1 VTRQPRLTSCVLVCS
16 LLRIPSRWTDAVV
29 VPQGSFYV
37 TGSRIIPSKYVD
49 PIPSYA
55 YTVPDLDGNAKVT
68 LTSMDLGEEAACI
81 QTLVGNG
88 KSVRAKA
95 VPYAAA
101 GIAVAALGLSCFRAL
116 LAAERPAQEQL
127 NIGVSG
133 YPGAPK
139 HPRASTRSPSFG
151 EVIGWFQSMAM
162 NGMYSVQ
169 YPSVYRRFTQNFAF
183 STGIIPWASMQMSID
198 SFRKATGGNLT
209 DDSYPYIRNAILVFP
224 SSSTTAINIA
234 KRNSVLSNKA
244 ALDGMNTSVNRT
256 LSGSSFSSGS
266 KTLHFVQGV
275 QGYVEQLSVPQANVF
290 VTVLLTFVIIVA
302 AIIVGILLFKAILE
316 IWALVGSFPR
326 KLTTFRKE
334 YWRII
339 YQIIVKLILLL
350 YSVWTLYCIFQFTHG
365 DSWAAKLLAGVTL
378 GTFTA
383 ILVFYCCEI
392 WSVSRNSRKLGDD
405 GALFDDKETW
415 KKYNL
420 FYADYKRGYWW
431 LFIPAIIYMFVKGC
445 VLATGDGHGLVQT
458 VGLLIIELVMLIL
471 LLWSRPYILRSG
483 NWINITIQVV
493 RVFSVACTLVFV
505 EQFGVTQTPKT
516 IVGLIL
522 IGFQSFL
529 TCILAILIAANLLI
543 TYCKENPH
551 RKHRRR
557 KEAER
562 MYGDL
567 DNLTPFDNRELLP
580 MEPQVYKTAP
590 ATTSAR
596 FTRGNVDQSVPLLK
610 ENDAS
615 LNKRTIWTAT
625 R

>member
-1 VTRQPRLTSCVLVCS
+1 
-16 LLRIPSRWTDAVV
+16 
-29 VPQGSFYV
+29 
-37 TGSRIIPSKYVD
+37 
-49 PIPSYA
+49 
-55 YTVPDLDGNAKVT
+55 
-68 LTSMDLGEEAACI
+68 MDSGEEVACI

-88 KSVRAKA
+88 KSVRARV
-95 VPYAAA
+95 VPYVAA

-139 HPRASTRSPSFG
+139 HPRASTRSPNFG

-169 YPSVYRRFTQNFAF
+169 YPSVYRRFAENFAF
-183 STGIIPWASMQMSID
+183 STGIIPWTSMQMSID

-224 SSSTTAINIA
+224 SSNTTANIA
-234 KRNSVLSNKA
+234 KRNSVLSNKV
-244 ALDGMNTSVNRT
+244 ALDGTNTSVNG
-256 LSGSSFSSGS
+256 LSGSSFSSSS
-266 KTLHFVQGV
+266 KTLHFVQGIE
-275 QGYVEQLSVPQANVF
+275 GYVEQLSVPQANVF
-290 VTVLLTFVIIVA
+290 VTVLLTFVITVA

-316 IWALVGSFPR
+316 IWALVGSFPK

-339 YQIIVKLILLL
+339 YQTIVKLIFLL

-378 GTFTA
+378 GAFTA
-383 ILVFYCCEI
+383 ILVFYCCKI
-392 WSVSRNSRKLGDD
+392 WSVSRNFRKLGDD

-445 VLATGDGHGLVQT
+445 VLAAGDGHGLVQT
-458 VGLLIIELVMLIL
+458 VCQLIIESLMLIL
-471 LLWSRPYILRSG
+471 LLWSRPYILKSG
-483 NWINITIQVV
+483 NWINITIQVA
-493 RVFSVACTLVFV
+493 RVLSVACTLVFV

-543 TYCKENPH
+543 VYCKENPH
-551 RKHRRR
+551 RNHRRR

-562 MYGDL
+562 MYGDR
-567 DNLTPFDNRELLP
+567 DILTPFDNRELLP
-580 MEPQVYKTAP
+580 MEPQPYKTAP
-590 ATTSAR
+590 QQHWRDLPGATLINRAR
-596 FTRGNVDQSVPLLK
+596 H
-610 ENDAS
+610 
-615 LNKRTIWTAT
+615 
-625 R
+625 